1 MPFHYNRLKSTFLF
15 TACSKRLTI
24 SSASLFTGAPFPHNS
39 LVTWAISYLT
49 ISLLKTSSFGL
60 PMSSLFLAIN
70 SGLKYLSFSLLSIKF
85 PPFTFISGF
94 ISFTDQIII
103 CLCLLLKD
111 GELVS
116 LCLAHVWQI
125 LNDQDIFVEWM
136 NKGRHFLWSL
146 VLPFLDVIP
155 TILF

>member
-1 MPFHYNRLKSTFLF
+1 MPFHYRLKYTFLF
-15 TACSKRLTI
+15 TAGSKRLTI
-24 SSASLFTGAPFPHNS
+24 SSASLFTGALFPHNA
-39 LVTWAISYLT
+39 LVTWAVSYLM

-70 SGLKYLSFSLLSIKF
+70 SQFKYLSFSLLSIKF

-103 CLCLLLKD
+103 CLCLILKD
-111 GELVS
+111 GELV

-125 LNDQDIFVEWM
+125 LMIKKYLLKEWT
-136 NKGRHFLWSL
+136 KADTFSAPYFFL
-146 VLPFLDVIP
+146 F
-155 TILF
+155 